1 MTYPSGLDTF
11 DRKNPT
17 DPLSDGHA
25 ELHNDISTA
34 VEAIETELGTNPSG
48 AEATVA
54 ARLTAGESATSGAQS
69 TADAAIPK
77 ATLDAQTV
85 LAAVADNT
93 PVALSVTEQT
103 LVGRKTGGDVAALSA
118 SEAKTLLAIANTDV
132 SGLGTASTKNVAVS
146 GDAAS
151 GEVVKGS
158 DSRLSDARTPSST
171 LAHASSHASAGSDP
185 VTLSASQITGTAVV
199 TNDSRLSDARTPTAH
214 AASHGTGQSDAI
226 TIAAAQVTGTAL
238 VASTATAKG
247 DLYVATAADTVN
259 RLAVGADG
267 KSLYADSST
276 STGVAWQ
283 TPHPTVEVG
292 SWVNSGVNAGSHAFP
307 TAQGSLYYYPWP
319 CPVKMT
325 ISDFSIRVTATVNA
339 GNVLRFGFWL
349 LDGANGIPGT
359 LIADMGTIDAST
371 TGAKTISSLS
381 VALPFGRIALGVAL
395 QGTGTGAG
403 TATAST
409 SSWSNVTA
417 ASFSLPTD
425 NGWYRSSG
433 ETGAFGGTATVTS
446 TASIGLMPGFAIK
459 RSA

>member
-77 ATLDAQTV
+77 ATLDAHSV
-85 LAAVADNT
+85 LGAVTDDT
-93 PVALSVTEQT
+93 PVAISVAEQT

-158 DSRLSDARTPSST
+158 DSRLSDARTPTST
-171 LAHASSHASAGSDP
+171 LAHASSHAAAGSDP

-226 TIAAAQVTGTAL
+226 TIAASQVTGTAL
-238 VASTATAKG
+238 VASTADAKG
-247 DLYVATAADTVN
+247 DLYVATAADTVT
-259 RLAVGADG
+259 RLAVGSNGALLG
-267 KSLYADSST
+267 ASSGASTGLAWITNRMIPAAGET
-276 STGVAWQ
+276 STGWQ
-283 TPHPTVEVG
+283 PNGVSTISATASQGTLTVWPVYI
-292 SWVNSGVNAGSHAFP
+292 P
-307 TAQGSLYYYPWP
+307 TA
-319 CPVKMT
+319 MT
-325 ISDFSIRVTATVNA
+325 ISDLSIYVNGAAAA
-339 GNVLRFGFWL
+339 GALWRLGFWTL
-349 LDGANGIPGT
+349 NGTNSAPST
-359 LIADMGTIDAST
+359 LIADLGTVDP
-371 TGAKTISSLS
+371 TGTGQKTISSLS
-381 VALPFGRIALGVAL
+381 VALTQGVVGFGYAL
-395 QGTGTGAG
+395 QGSGAG
-403 TATAST
+403 GG
-409 SSWSNVTA
+409 TA
-417 ASFSLPTD
+417 AGGINNIPLFGSTLNDPRIFAWNKGS
-425 NGWYRSSG
+425 
-433 ETGAFGGTATVTS
+433 ETGAFGGTLGAVTAANS
-446 TASIGLMPGFAIK
+446 GLSMNFSYK